1 MKTIKIFLLQFIYLT
16 CIVSQNVYMPPTF
29 NFSGT
34 KVSWNK
40 RVAEIS
46 NSLDGEIIYDKD
58 QLYQRL
64 SHVIFNNKIYYL
76 LDNTGFKEQ
85 IGSTLACYD
94 LTTGDSLWQKNFNTW
109 NYNAGYNYN
118 WDFRIQNPYLEL
130 FGEASI
136 QEGSGNFPKGYVS
149 RRVIDELGNDIEL
162 YTNKDFHDRV
172 SFQQSIP
179 PIYLEGQD
187 FAFFYR
193 SGISKDSN
201 YNYAIWPYIWNE
213 NLQSRILPEYAVKF
227 YEPTSYDPV
236 LRGPVAINS
245 LKYYYF
251 VQFYNYTLKEYTHYM
266 WHTNGS
272 GKFFDLTNVSS
283 ILGGINKQ
291 DAIQGYQKSGTLI
304 RLKTFTKLKDYKQ
317 GNAGYIYLDSNGK
330 LVKDQRA
337 MVFDG
342 KHVGHIVTN
351 DFDLLKEKLHVIR
364 FVEENNIYFYLEDS
378 LGNFKK
384 TGELI
389 NQGDSKFAFIPLF
402 VKSSSR
408 NDIVLSFY
416 VALDSIFAGQNFV
429 LGGWA
434 YICKINAED
443 LKIKTQNIDLEK
455 LQTQLRPNP
464 CNQEIF
470 IDINENLTKGFLNV
484 YDINHKVYESAILKN
499 KCTYLINTI
508 NFPSGVY
515 FIEIYDELRNKYC
528 VEKFIKL

>member
-1 MKTIKIFLLQFIYLT
+1 
-16 CIVSQNVYMPPTF
+16 
-29 NFSGT
+29 
-34 KVSWNK
+34 
-40 RVAEIS
+40 
-46 NSLDGEIIYDKD
+46 
-58 QLYQRL
+58 
-64 SHVIFNNKIYYL
+64 
-76 LDNTGFKEQ
+76 
-85 IGSTLACYD
+85 
-94 LTTGDSLWQKNFNTW
+94 
-109 NYNAGYNYN
+109 
-118 WDFRIQNPYLEL
+118 
-130 FGEASI
+130 
-136 QEGSGNFPKGYVS
+136 
-149 RRVIDELGNDIEL
+149 
-162 YTNKDFHDRV
+162 
-172 SFQQSIP
+172 
-179 PIYLEGQD
+179 
-187 FAFFYR
+187 
-193 SGISKDSN
+193 
-201 YNYAIWPYIWNE
+201 
-213 NLQSRILPEYAVKF
+213 
-227 YEPTSYDPV
+227 
-236 LRGPVAINS
+236 
-245 LKYYYF
+245 
-251 VQFYNYTLKEYTHYM
+251 M

-291 DAIQGYQKSGTLI
+291 DPIQGYQKSGNLI
-304 RLKTFTKLKDYKQ
+304 RLKTFTRLKDYKQ
-317 GNAGYIYLDSNGK
+317 GNPGYIYLDSNGK

-402 VKSSSR
+402 VKSSPR

-443 LKIKTQNIDLEK
+443 LKIKTQTIHLEQ
-455 LQTQLRPNP
+455 LQTQIRPNP

-470 IDINENLTKGFLNV
+470 IDINEYLTKGYLNV
-484 YDINHKVYESAILKN
+484 YDINHKVYTSTILKDKN
-499 KCTYLINTI
+499 TYQLNTLD
-508 NFPSGVY
+508 FPCGVY